1 MYAVVKS
8 GGKQHRVAVGD
19 TVSVEK
25 LDVATGATVTLP
37 ALLVSDDEKLL
48 VGKDASAVAITAEVL
63 GHGKAD
69 KVLVFKF
76 KKRKG
81 SKTLRGH
88 RQDLTLLR
96 ITAIGSE
103 TLKVVAKAAKAEKAP
118 AAAKAAKAAPKKAA
132 AKPAAAKA
140 TTTPIA
146 EDPAKAPA
154 AKAAPKKATAK
165 PAAAKA
171 AKKAT
176 AKPAASKAA
185 KKATAKP
192 AAATTAKPAVAKTA
206 PKKPAAKKP
215 AAPKTEKSAE

>member
-19 TVSVEK
+19 TFSVEK
-25 LDVATGATVTLP
+25 LDEATGATVTLP

-76 KKRKG
+76 RKRKG

-96 ITAIGSE
+96 ITGIGSE
-103 TLKVVAKAAKAEKAP
+103 TYKPVVKAVKEKKAPAKPAKAAKAEVAPVAVKPAAKKAPAKAPAKPVAKPAVAKTEKAP
-118 AAAKAAKAAPKKAA
+118 AAPKPAAKKAA
-132 AKPAAAKA
+132 APKAAAKTA
-140 TTTPIA
+140 AKPA
-146 EDPAKAPA
+146 AKAPA
-154 AKAAPKKATAK
+154 AKAA
-165 PAAAKA
+165 
-171 AKKAT
+171 
-176 AKPAASKAA
+176 
-185 KKATAKP
+185 
-192 AAATTAKPAVAKTA
+192 
-206 PKKPAAKKP
+206 AAKKP
-215 AAPKTEKSAE
+215 AVKKPTAAKTKKPAE